1 MTERRLR
8 RKIRRMTIGECQAF
22 IKIPTTDKAQIVHF
36 FTGGN
41 HNVYD
46 ESRYYSIIADELNAL
61 KISDGRPLILW
72 VGFKRCLVAVD
83 FDQISSSAVADI
95 SALAKLG
102 VAHFHEVMARCLKPL
117 RFGLFAQEVKPY
129 EFAAFAEE
137 CKKLPIRHA
146 WEISNFFL
154 RSLEEL
160 SKAITTY
167 SVTERKMEDLNL
179 QRAKQSTAT
188 DTV

>member
-8 RKIRRMTIGECQAF
+8 RKIRRMTIGECQEF
-22 IKIPTTDKAQIVHF
+22 IKIPTNDKAQIVHF

-46 ESRYYSIIADELNAL
+46 EARYYSIIADELNAL
-61 KISDGRPLILW
+61 KISNGRPLILW

-95 SALAKLG
+95 SKFSQGG
-102 VAHFHEVMARCLKPL
+102 VDSFHEVIARCLKPL
-117 RFGLFAQEVKPY
+117 RFGLFAREVKPH
-129 EFAAFAEE
+129 EFASFAKE

-154 RSLEEL
+154 NSLEEL
-160 SKAITTY
+160 SKAITNF
-167 SVTERKMEDLNL
+167 SITERKLENLNL
-179 QRAKQSTAT
+179 QRAKQSTGS